1 MREAELRVSDHVQKS
16 KKRAVAENLQV
27 LKKTKTIWMVKMFFH
42 VGTSATNLP
51 EKLPSALLFGS
62 VFVLGGNIGR
72 HNYN

>member
-1 MREAELRVSDHVQKS
+1 
-16 KKRAVAENLQV
+16 
-27 LKKTKTIWMVKMFFH
+27 MVKMFFH

>member
-1 MREAELRVSDHVQKS
+1 
-16 KKRAVAENLQV
+16 
-27 LKKTKTIWMVKMFFH
+27 MVKMFFH

-72 HNYN
+72 HHYN